1 MFSGCVTS
9 QAICALITYA
19 PFILWERRFN
29 LGNFIGKEKAG
40 KIWGFNCVCGVW
52 KLAHCTS
59 AYGLKC
65 PSWLKGLRAMSLK
78 QEQDAPHFIA
88 LSFICTCLLANMIAG
103 GGGREGVNMSGGG
116 GGGCFC
122 CMWIFLF
129 SFLFFTLNFCPLNYY
144 WNCLK
149 VFRFAALNFGN
160 VFVKFLHSSIFT
172 RNYKKKIAN
181 ENTCN

>member
-1 MFSGCVTS
+1 MTS

-29 LGNFIGKEKAG
+29 LGNLIGKEKAG
-40 KIWGFNCVCGVW
+40 SIWGFNCVCGVW

-103 GGGREGVNMSGGG
+103 GRGWICRAGGG
-116 GGGCFC
+116 GVFVVRE
-122 CMWIFLF
+122 FFF
-129 SFLFFTLNFCPLNYY
+129 SR
-144 WNCLK
+144 
-149 VFRFAALNFGN
+149 FRFFCTE
-160 VFVKFLHSSIFT
+160 FLSTQLLLKLLESISVCCF
-172 RNYKKKIAN
+172 
-181 ENTCN
+181 EFW